1 MAPAGYVGYTP
12 TPMATVPLKR
22 VHGMATASIILCGL
36 VALLSAVELLARSA
50 ARDDAR
56 RFEAGE
62 LNDTEFVEAV
72 AGYALTG
79 VVILLATIAAA
90 VFSIIWLRRVATNLR
105 TLHRATTWG
114 PGWAIG
120 GWFAPPG
127 LYVIPTLMMR
137 EFWQA
142 SDPEVPVGGDWR
154 SRPST
159 AMPFLWF
166 VLYSVGPL
174 AVLIAQVVGDG
185 AGMLSS
191 TEQQLADQILGDQTL
206 SVIAMALSIASAIV
220 WAVFVRS
227 LTARH
232 RTLTGETGRPG

>member
-1 MAPAGYVGYTP
+1 MAPPGYVGYTP
-12 TPMATVPLKR
+12 TPMGSVPLKR
-22 VHGMATASIILCGL
+22 VSGMATASIILCGV
-36 VALLSAVELLARSA
+36 VALLSAVELLARNA

-62 LNDTEFVEAV
+62 LSDTEFVEAV

-105 TLHRATTWG
+105 TLHRGTTWG

-120 GWFAPPG
+120 GWFAPPA
-127 LYVIPTLMMR
+127 LYVIPTLMLR

-154 SRPST
+154 SRKST
-159 AMPFLWF
+159 ALPFLWF
-166 VLYSVGPL
+166 VLYAAGPL
-174 AVLIAQVVGDG
+174 AVLVAQLVGDG
-185 AGMLSS
+185 IGTLSS
-191 TEQQLADQILGDQTL
+191 SEQQLADQILGDQAL
-206 SVIAMALSIASAIV
+206 SIVAMVLSIASAVV
-220 WAVFVRS
+220 WAVLVRG
-227 LTARH
+227 LTRRH
-232 RTLTGETGRPG
+232 RTLTGESGRHG